1 MSKQLFANRTEEI
14 LSRDAYLA
22 AYKAKDGLAFAQY
35 REHVLSALLSPYEN
49 RLFPTQLDAL
59 RKRFEVSLQELVS
72 ATPENVDVLLVKPSE
87 KITSLRSGDDNGHLS
102 LEEQR
107 RLVQRAHFE
116 NVFER
121 VRENVQL
128 AVETQQ
134 RFKRPVNAA
143 NL

>member
-1 MSKQLFANRTEEI
+1 MSKQLFTTRTEDI

-22 AYKAKDGLAFAQY
+22 AYKSKDGPAFTQY

-59 RKRFEVSLQELVS
+59 RKRFEVSLQELVN
-72 ATPENVDVLLVKPSE
+72 ATPENVDVLLVESPKE
-87 KITSLRSGDDNGHLS
+87 TSSFDDDGHLS

-116 NVFER
+116 QVFEK

-128 AVETQQ
+128 VVETQQ
-134 RFKRPVNAA
+134 KFKRPVHSA
-143 NL
+143 N